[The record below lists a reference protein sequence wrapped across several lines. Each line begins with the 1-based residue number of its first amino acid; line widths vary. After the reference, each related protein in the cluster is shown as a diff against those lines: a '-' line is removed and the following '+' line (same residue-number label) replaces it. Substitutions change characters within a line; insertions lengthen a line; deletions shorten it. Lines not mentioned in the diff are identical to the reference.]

1 MVVDGGGIVEE
12 KTIYE
17 IKYNDWFT
25 VRMTSEREPME
36 EIEFDKAALE
46 AILADFVLRGKSRT
60 GAMNETEDLWRWIST
75 QIGLALQHSG
85 LALDMEHGPLD
96 SVISV
101 VSRLK
106 ERT

>member
-1 MVVDGGGIVEE
+1 ME

-46 AILADFVLRGKSRT
+46 AILADIVLRARGRPD
-60 GAMNETEDLWRWIST
+60 AVDETEALWRWVCS
-75 QIGLALQHSG
+75 QIGFALQKTE
-85 LALDMEHGPLD
+85 LAPDAEQGPLD
-96 SVISV
+96 TVISV
-101 VSRLK
+101 ASRLK
-106 ERT
+106 H

>member
-1 MVVDGGGIVEE
+1 ME

-25 VRMTSEREPME
+25 VRMESERELME

-46 AILADFVLRGKSRT
+46 AVLADIVLRVKQRSGT
-60 GAMNETEDLWRWIST
+60 MDETATLWRWVCT
-75 QIGLALQHSG
+75 QIGFALQNTE
-85 LALDMEHGPLD
+85 LAPNPEHGPLD
-96 SVISV
+96 TVISV

-106 ERT
+106 GGTE